1 MATNAIA
8 QTGSQRWTHFYS
20 ALQLAIQ
27 RAGHKWTYEDFAE
40 CFPLWCDEQPEGAE
54 AVFGTVS
61 RFVESQITTQ
71 CNELFATYDV
81 KNNVDKLH
89 EVVTEAR
96 ARKRRGETGKDVWRE
111 DLDPR
116 SAVRARVVPVLEAE
130 RDRLKDQLA
139 KMRKQNLELQKTVL
153 THAKERKEVDEK
165 TAEILEFIDEVY
177 AKWKE
182 LPTVDIGNWAL
193 IKAEAQNST
202 IPLS

>member
-1 MATNAIA
+1 MATNPTV

-27 RAGHKWTYEDFAE
+27 RAGHKWTYEDFSE

-54 AVFGTVS
+54 AVYGTVS
-61 RFVESQITTQ
+61 RFVESHITTQ

-89 EVVTEAR
+89 EAVTEAR

-130 RDRLKDQLA
+130 RDRLKDQLT
-139 KMRKQNLELQKTVL
+139 KMRNQNAELRKTVQA
-153 THAKERKEVDEK
+153 HARERKEMDEK
-165 TAEILEFIDEVY
+165 TAEILNFIDEVY
-177 AKWKE
+177 AKWKD
-182 LPTVDIGNWAL
+182 LPMSDMRNWAL
-193 IKAEAQNST
+193 IKAEAQNTMAPPS
-202 IPLS
+202 